1 MRCFMIIMRFF
12 SCSYEFASFFLVD
25 RVKNAFVG
33 WRMNCRYEQC
43 VNLLSNVK
51 YCVLER
57 GSIHYARIYLM
68 GFDCLTRKNASLSFL
83 SCINAIP

>member
-1 MRCFMIIMRFF
+1 MFYDYYAILLLFIRVR
-12 SCSYEFASFFLVD
+12 EFFLVD

-51 YCVLER
+51 YCVLE
-57 GSIHYARIYLM
+57 
-68 GFDCLTRKNASLSFL
+68 
-83 SCINAIP
+83 